1 MASGEGRK
9 LSPQAVTNIV
19 EAIVGKAVS
28 KSQEWN
34 LGVVG
39 KARLGN
45 SMRWAMKERGYPE
58 AFIELV
64 TEALVVYMTRRAEAT
79 GNGR

>member
-1 MASGEGRK
+1 
-9 LSPQAVTNIV
+9 
-19 EAIVGKAVS
+19 
-28 KSQEWN
+28 
-34 LGVVG
+34 
-39 KARLGN
+39 
-45 SMRWAMKERGYPE
+45 MKERGYPE